1 MFVILCPESVAH
13 SQFYSNQYVA
23 QSKAAMKVNQPC
35 NHVGTTIIR
44 MLTYQSLAPIYHVH
58 ALTVSGPPNVMGLC
72 TVVVWEAPAQPN
84 GEITSYELQFSV
96 GQPRMVTET
105 FTVTTTTERTLGT
118 TVMVS
123 TMKTYSSALCSGT
136 NLST

>member
-1 MFVILCPESVAH
+1 MSTLLCP
-13 SQFYSNQYVA
+13 Y
-23 QSKAAMKVNQPC
+23 
-35 NHVGTTIIR
+35 
-44 MLTYQSLAPIYHVH
+44 
-58 ALTVSGPPNVMGLC
+58 TVPGPPNAMGLC

-96 GQPRMVTET
+96 DLEQPRTVTET

-123 TMKTYSSALCSGT
+123 TMKT
-136 NLST
+136 